1 MAFDLDYLIV
11 DCDHRVAD
19 DVVQEAVDLVSTQV
33 NDDAIFGEDIFGAEE
48 FGAASYRFGSYAYG
62 LEGYF
67 IPNATENTTIAVLP
81 LKYAAA
87 NNPVLFAKLPTD
99 YLRQPIPQYS
109 YDSHVEQ
116 VYYNG
121 YHFFSDGSVYGSDGY
136 EPDPA
141 LLSTPYELWKVVYGN
156 PNALYRVTLN
166 GWDIVLPN
174 QTTPGVPGNSII
186 IARYD
191 NRFNWIVDY
200 NATLEACPKCFGAS
214 VTNDIYLTPRGKLAI
229 VLGTDKLVQSVSK
242 SVLSDRGANPYF
254 PWYGTVIKDLIANNR
269 QQNAFVLR
277 SEIIEQL
284 SRLKEL
290 QMEVEGVE
298 PGYYDPAERL
308 EDIVSIQALSTTDP
322 RAVNLRVIVLAR
334 TLQQVQSK
342 KLAIIRR

>member
-11 DCDHRVAD
+11 DCDHRVTD

-33 NDDAIFGEDIFGAEE
+33 NDGAFFGEDIFGAEE
-48 FGAASYRFGSYAYG
+48 FGEASYRFGSYAYG

-67 IPNATENTTIAVLP
+67 IPNAVENTTIAVLP
-81 LKYAAA
+81 LKYPIASNLA
-87 NNPVLFAKLPTD
+87 LFTKLPND
-99 YLRQPIPQYS
+99 YLRRSVPQYS
-109 YDSHVEQ
+109 YDSHVQQ

-121 YHFFSDGSVYGSDGY
+121 YHFFGDGSIYGSDGY

-141 LLSTPYELWKVVYGN
+141 LLVTPYELWKVVYGD
-156 PNALYRVTLN
+156 PNTLYRVTLN
-166 GWDIVLPN
+166 GWDVVLPGK
-174 QTTPGVPGNSII
+174 TTPGVPGNSLII
-186 IARYD
+186 SRYD
-191 NRFNWIVDY
+191 NRFTWIADY
-200 NATLEACPKCFGAS
+200 NVSLESCPKCFGEG

-242 SVLSDRGANPYF
+242 SILTDRGVNPYF
-254 PWYGTVIKDLIANNR
+254 PWYGTVIKDLIANR
-269 QQNAFVLR
+269 TQNAFVLR

-290 QMEVEGVE
+290 QIEVEGAE

-308 EDIVSIQALSTTDP
+308 EDIVSIQVLPTSDP
-322 RAVNLRVIVLAR
+322 RAINLRVVVLAR

-342 KLAIIRR
+342 KLSIIRR